1 MSSISFSEIYSSFF
15 TKIEGYDL
23 FDPNLSEETR
33 NEFLCSYLHSALSDR
48 YVSQLFSSITVTDP
62 EVITDNDGSYVVDG
76 NIDYTLKYV
85 NDDFSDE
92 HFVIEMLAYG
102 MALAW
107 VTPKVNSLINTQML
121 VSDAQTKWYSQANH
135 ITALKTMKDDLENK
149 RNNMIAMRGFIN
161 NSYLDGA
168 SAASSLRSTS

>member
-1 MSSISFSEIYSSFF
+1 MSSMSFSEIYSSFF

-62 EVITDNDGSYVVDG
+62 EVITDDDGSYVVDG

-85 NDDFSDE
+85 NDDFSDK

-107 VTPKVNSLINTQML
+107 VTPKVNSLVNTQML

-135 ITALKTMKDDLENK
+135 ITALKTMRDDLESK
-149 RNNMIAMRGFIN
+149 RNNMIAMRGFVN

>member
-62 EVITDNDGSYVVDG
+62 EVITDDDGSYVVDG
-76 NIDYTLKYV
+76 NIDYILKYV
-85 NDDFSDE
+85 NDDFSDK

-107 VTPKVNSLINTQML
+107 VTPKVNSLVNTQML

-135 ITALKTMKDDLENK
+135 ITALKTMRDDLESK
-149 RNNMIAMRGFIN
+149 RNNMIAMRGFVN

>member
-48 YVSQLFSSITVTDP
+48 YVSQLFSSITVIDP
-62 EVITDNDGSYVVDG
+62 EVIIDEEGSYVVDG

-85 NDDFSDE
+85 SDDFSDE
-92 HFVIEMLAYG
+92 HFVIETLAYG

-107 VTPKVNSLINTQML
+107 VTPKVNSLVNMQML
-121 VSDAQTKWYSQANH
+121 ISDSQTKFFSQKNH
-135 ITALKTMKDDLENK
+135 IDGLRSLRDDLESK
-149 RNNMIAMRGFIN
+149 RNNLIAMRGFVN

-168 SAASSLRSTS
+168 SAASTLRSTS

>member
-62 EVITDNDGSYVVDG
+62 EVITDDDGSYVVDG

-107 VTPKVNSLINTQML
+107 VTPKVNSLVNTQML
-121 VSDAQTKWYSQANH
+121 VSDAQTRWYSQANH
-135 ITALKTMKDDLENK
+135 ITALKTMRDDLETK
-149 RNNMIAMRGFIN
+149 RNNMIAMRGFVN

>member
-62 EVITDNDGSYVVDG
+62 EVITDDDGSYVVDG
-76 NIDYTLKYV
+76 NIDYILKYV
-85 NDDFSDE
+85 NDDFSDK

-107 VTPKVNSLINTQML
+107 VTPKVNSLVNTQML

-135 ITALKTMKDDLENK
+135 IAALKTMRDDLESK
-149 RNNMIAMRGFIN
+149 RNNLIAMRGFVN